1 MSKIENRILKFLIK
15 IILIFL
21 ASVVYAISVS
31 LFLDPNDLAPGGIT
45 GLAIILNRIIPI
57 ETGTWILVLN
67 IPIMILGLWKL
78 GPKLILTTLYTL
90 VIISQA
96 TNYFSQF
103 PPITTEIIPAIIAGS
118 VLCGGAIGVIFRCG
132 STTGGTDI
140 VVKIMRL
147 RFKHLKT
154 GTLFFILDL
163 FIVTGAGIMFQNF
176 NLSIYALL
184 AVLVIN
190 VALDAVLY
198 GTDEAKMLF
207 IISDHADVIAE
218 QIMDDLDVG
227 VTFLNGSGA
236 YHRKQKN
243 IILCVMRKQ
252 LSPKAEEIV
261 KEVDPNAFMIVSS
274 ASEIFGEGY
283 KNFFAAKL

>member
-1 MSKIENRILKFLIK
+1 MSKIENKIVRNGLKLV
-15 IILIFL
+15 LIFL
-21 ASVVYAISVS
+21 ASIVYAISVS
-31 LFLDPNDLAPGGIT
+31 LFLDPNNLAPGGIT
-45 GLAIILNRIIPI
+45 GLAIILNRLIPL

-78 GPKLILTTLYTL
+78 GPKVIVTTLYTL
-90 VIISQA
+90 VVISQA
-96 TNYFSQF
+96 TNFFSQF

-118 VLCGGAIGVIFRCG
+118 VLCGAAIGVIFLCG

-140 VVKIMRL
+140 VVKILRL
-147 RFKHLKT
+147 KFKHLKT
-154 GTLFFILDL
+154 GTLFFMMDL
-163 FIVTGAGIMFQNF
+163 FIVSVAGIMFRNF

-184 AVLVIN
+184 AVLIIN
-190 VALDAVLY
+190 VALDTVLY

-207 IISDHADVIAE
+207 IISDHAEVIAT

-252 LSPKAEEIV
+252 LAPKAEEIV
-261 KEVDPNAFMIVSS
+261 KEVDPNAFMIVSK